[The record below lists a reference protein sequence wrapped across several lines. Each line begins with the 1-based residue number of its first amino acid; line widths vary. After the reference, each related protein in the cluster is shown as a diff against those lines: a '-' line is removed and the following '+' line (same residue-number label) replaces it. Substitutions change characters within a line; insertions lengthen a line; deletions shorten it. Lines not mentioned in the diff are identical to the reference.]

1 MSNTPGI
8 RIGSIEMHRIC
19 PAFFNPAENSSQ
31 VWNRDVTFMR
41 GKRYL
46 VKSPSGT
53 GKSTLCRILYGNCN
67 VPYTGSLMF
76 DGTPAFTGSLDSIS
90 RLRRENI
97 ACLPQEMM
105 LFGELSVME
114 NIQLKNRLT
123 NCKSAAEIDNMLELL
138 GMADFRNR
146 PTGTLSLGQQQRV
159 AVVRALCQP
168 FDFILADEPVSH
180 LDLEN
185 NRKVASLIC
194 SEADKQ
200 GAGIIATSVGSDLM
214 LENPFETICL

>member
-1 MSNTPGI
+1 MTGTSRMTI
-8 RIGSIEMHRIC
+8 RRIEMRRIC
-19 PAFFNPAENSSQ
+19 PAFFNPGENSSQ
-31 VWNRDVTFMR
+31 IWNRDVTFER
-41 GKRYL
+41 GRRYL

-53 GKSTLCRILYGNCN
+53 GKSTLCRILYGNCR
-67 VPYTGSLMF
+67 VPYSGSLMF
-76 DGTPAFTGSLDSIS
+76 DGAPAFAGSLDSIS

-123 NCKSAAEIDNMLELL
+123 GYKTDAEINGMLEFLDI
-138 GMADFRNR
+138 ADFRNR
-146 PTGTLSLGQQQRV
+146 PAGRLSLGQQQRV
-159 AVVRALCQP
+159 AIVRALCQP

-180 LDLEN
+180 LDSDN

-194 SEADKQ
+194 TEADKQ
-200 GAGIIATSVGSDLM
+200 DAGIIATSVGSDLM
-214 LENPFETICL
+214 LEPPFETICL